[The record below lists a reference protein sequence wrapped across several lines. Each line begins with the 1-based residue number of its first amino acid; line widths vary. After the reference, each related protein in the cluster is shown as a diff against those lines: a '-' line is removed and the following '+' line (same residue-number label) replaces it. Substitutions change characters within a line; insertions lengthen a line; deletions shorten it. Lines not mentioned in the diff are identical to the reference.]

1 MEKGYLRRV
10 DELGRVVLPVELRRT
25 LDICER
31 DRVEVGIEGERIYIQ
46 KVSDKCIFCGSE
58 RALTPFRDRWVCRTC
73 RMQLSEEL

>member
-10 DELGRVVLPVELRRT
+10 DELGRVV

-46 KVSDKCIFCGSE
+46 KVSDKCVFCGSE
-58 RALTPFRDRWVCRTC
+58 RALAPFRDRWVCRTC